1 MSSDTATET
10 PHYAGHRQRLRE
22 RFLANPKGLQDYEL
36 LELVLGLAIPRRDV
50 KPLAK
55 ELLREFG
62 DLWSLVRAPDERL
75 EKLNLSDGVRVTLRS
90 IGELAER
97 GLAAKIKNKPVI
109 SNWENLLAYCQAAM
123 GSEREEQFRLLFLD
137 NKNQL
142 MADEVQHNGT
152 VNHTAAYPREVIRR
166 ALDHGASAVI
176 LVHNHPS
183 GDPTPSAADIK
194 LTKDII
200 AAATPL
206 GIRVHDHLI
215 IGRGAHCSFK
225 ALGLI

>member
-1 MSSDTATET
+1 MSDTADA
-10 PHYAGHRQRLRE
+10 PHYVGHRQRLRE
-22 RFLANPKGLQDYEL
+22 RFLHNPKGLQDYEL

-55 ELLREFG
+55 QLLKEFG
-62 DLWSLVRAPDERL
+62 DLWSLVRAPDSRL
-75 EKLNLSDGVRVTLRS
+75 EQFELSEGVRVALRS

-97 GLAAKIKNKPVI
+97 GLKAQVMNKPI
-109 SNWENLLAYCQAAM
+109 LSNWENLLAYCQAAM
-123 GSEREEQFRLLFLD
+123 SAEREEQFRLLFLD

-142 MADEVQHNGT
+142 MADEVQNTGT
-152 VNHTAAYPREVIRR
+152 VNHTAAYPREVVRR
-166 ALDHGASAVI
+166 ALDLGASAVI

-200 AAATPL
+200 AATTPL
-206 GIRVHDHLI
+206 GIRIHDHLI
-215 IGRGAHCSFK
+215 IGRGKYISLK
-225 ALGLI
+225 AQGLF